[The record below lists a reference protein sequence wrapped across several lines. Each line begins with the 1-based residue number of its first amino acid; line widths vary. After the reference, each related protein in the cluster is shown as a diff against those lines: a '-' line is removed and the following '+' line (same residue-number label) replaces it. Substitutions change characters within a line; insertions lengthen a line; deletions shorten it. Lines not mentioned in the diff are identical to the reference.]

1 MASGTKSAPK
11 MPTARRGRVKSL
23 RNSARSDRSRKR
35 AREGGDSNEY
45 TPGEENDNEEDTEEG
60 EDEEVNPDG
69 KKSVRKLYS
78 CPFSD
83 PRDGALA
90 LCKWPPHADKR
101 SVRFCWRAFA
111 DYMVVGETSSR
122 DSFHRFSWRNKI

>member
-1 MASGTKSAPK
+1 VASGTKSAPK

-23 RNSARSDRSRKR
+23 RNSARLDRSRKR
-35 AREGGDSNEY
+35 AREGEDSNEY